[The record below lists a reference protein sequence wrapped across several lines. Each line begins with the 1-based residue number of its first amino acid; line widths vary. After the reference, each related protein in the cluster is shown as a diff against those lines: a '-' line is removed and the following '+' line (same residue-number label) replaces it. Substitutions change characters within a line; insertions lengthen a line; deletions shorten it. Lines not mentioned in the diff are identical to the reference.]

1 MYEAQ
6 NLSEMKFDLKIEY
19 LGKKEDKHTAEQHQY
34 HLTFKTYNA
43 EISGKFE
50 KSEIRHIIQILDN
63 AVV

>member
-6 NLSEMKFDLKIEY
+6 KLSEMKFDLKIEY
-19 LGKKEDKHTAEQHQY
+19 LGKREDKHDTERHQY

-63 AVV
+63 AVQ